1 MYNAHTR
8 FYCSEFSEQIVM
20 KTRRRHFL
28 THNVDQLN
36 AQNGIEKKQVR
47 GEMFIREKCIVWKRS
62 FYT

>member
-1 MYNAHTR
+1 
-8 FYCSEFSEQIVM
+8 M

-36 AQNGIEKKQVR
+36 AQNGIEKKKQVR
-47 GEMFIREKCIVWKRS
+47 GKCLYEKSVSFEKE